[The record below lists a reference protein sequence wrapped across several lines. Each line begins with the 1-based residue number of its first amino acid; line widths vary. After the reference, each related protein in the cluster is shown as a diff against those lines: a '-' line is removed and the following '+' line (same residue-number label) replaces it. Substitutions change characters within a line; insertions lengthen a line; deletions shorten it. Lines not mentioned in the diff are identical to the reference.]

1 MKKIELD
8 GVWIPKEILL
18 NNELNDKEK
27 ILLSIVLCLSS
38 ELGYCFAGNRYL
50 SNILGVTINRVS
62 KIISSLK
69 DKDFIEVKINYDDE
83 KKYIRSRELKLTDKM
98 LKGIVINNN
107 TYWRKQ
113 QYPIVKK
120 DKDIINIY
128 KNNIYNKMNF
138 EENNFT
144 KEELESLYYN

>member
-18 NNELNDKEK
+18 NEELNDKEK
-27 ILLSIVLCLSS
+27 IVLSIVLCLSS

-50 SNILGVTINRVS
+50 SNVLGVTINRVS

-69 DKDFIEVKINYDDE
+69 DKGFIEVNINYDDE
-83 KKYIRSRELKLTDKM
+83 KKYIRSRELKLTDKI
-98 LKGIVINNN
+98 LKCIVKNNN
-107 TYWRKQ
+107 TYWPKQ

-120 DKDIINIY
+120 DIDIINIY
-128 KNNIYNKMNF
+128 KNNIYNKKNF
-138 EENNFT
+138 EENNYT

>member
-18 NNELNDKEK
+18 NEELNDKEK
-27 ILLSIVLCLSS
+27 IVLSIFLCLSS

-50 SNILGVTINRVS
+50 SNVLGVTINRVS

-69 DKDFIEVKINYDDE
+69 DKGFIEVNINYDDE
-83 KKYIRSRELKLTDKM
+83 KKYIRSRELKLTDKI
-98 LKGIVINNN
+98 LKGIVKNNN

-120 DKDIINIY
+120 DKDIITIY
-128 KNNIYNKMNF
+128 KNNIYNKKNF
-138 EENNFT
+138 EENNYT

>member
-18 NNELNDKEK
+18 NEELNDKEK
-27 ILLSIVLCLSS
+27 IVLSIVLCLSS

-50 SNILGVTINRVS
+50 SNVLGVTINRVS

-69 DKDFIEVKINYDDE
+69 DKGFIEVNINYDDE
-83 KKYIRSRELKLTDKM
+83 KKYIRSRELKLTDKI
-98 LKGIVINNN
+98 LKGIVKNNN

-120 DKDIINIY
+120 DKDIITIY
-128 KNNIYNKMNF
+128 KNNIYNKKNF
-138 EENNFT
+138 EENNYT

>member
-27 ILLSIVLCLSS
+27 ILLSIVLCLST

-107 TYWRKQ
+107 TYWRKR

-120 DKDIINIY
+120 DKDIINKY